1 MSLTIISGDAP
12 GFTNRSELVLQ
23 ACPTTATT
31 VTTSTVRL
39 LGLTL
44 VNTTTLAPTFILS
57 NGLGSPTQLWS
68 TVAVAPNSIV
78 VANTPYGITMQ
89 SGFSIQ
95 ASATGINVQA
105 LWDNQ

>member
-1 MSLTIISGDAP
+1 MALTIIASDEP
-12 GFTNRSELVLQ
+12 GYSNRSELVLQ

-44 VNTTTLAPTFILS
+44 VNTTTASTNFIMS

-68 TVAVAPNSIV
+68 TVGVAPNSIV
-78 VANTPYGITMQ
+78 VANTPYVITLQ

-95 ASATGINVQA
+95 ASAAGLNVQA
-105 LWDNQ
+105 VWCNQ